1 MADPLRAE
9 RVTLR
14 DGRAVLIRPVSVDDA
29 EATLKNINLIG
40 EEHVYIM
47 IERVDN
53 LDEERRWLS
62 SFDGIRSV
70 LLLALA
76 GREVVGSADCQGGT
90 YPKDR
95 HVGGVGIA
103 IRDGWREVGLGRVL
117 MERILEWMRAQG
129 FEKAELAVF
138 ATNARARRLYES
150 LGFVEEG
157 VRRSHVRIR
166 GAYVDE
172 VLMGLWL
179 GREVRSGVP

>member
-9 RVTLR
+9 VVTWR
-14 DGRAVLIRPVSVDDA
+14 DGRSVVVRPASVDDA
-29 EATLKNINLIG
+29 EETFKNINLIG
-40 EEHVYIM
+40 AEQVYIM
-47 IERVDN
+47 IDRIDN

-76 GREVVGSADCQGGT
+76 GREVVGSADCHGGT

-117 MERILEWMRAQG
+117 LDQIHEWRRDQV
-129 FEKAELAVF
+129 FEKAD
-138 ATNARARRLYES
+138 S
-150 LGFVEEG
+150 
-157 VRRSHVRIR
+157 
-166 GAYVDE
+166 
-172 VLMGLWL
+172 
-179 GREVRSGVP
+179 

>member
-40 EEHVYIM
+40 AEQVYIM

-62 SFDGIRSV
+62 SFDGIRGV

-95 HVGGVGIA
+95 QLGGGGIA
-103 IRDGWREVGLGRVL
+103 SLGGWGEAGLRRVL
-117 MERILEWMRAQG
+117 IERILEWMRVQG
-129 FEKAELAVF
+129 FDKGERV
-138 ATNARARRLYES
+138 
-150 LGFVEEG
+150 GFV
-157 VRRSHVRIR
+157 
-166 GAYVDE
+166 
-172 VLMGLWL
+172 
-179 GREVRSGVP
+179 

>member
-14 DGRAVLIRPVSVDDA
+14 DGRAVVVRPASVDDA
-29 EATLKNINLIG
+29 EETFKNINLIG
-40 EEHVYIM
+40 AEQVYIM
-47 IERVDN
+47 IDRVDN
-53 LDEERRWLS
+53 VDEERRWLS

-76 GREVVGSADCQGGT
+76 GREVVGSADCHGGT

-95 HVGGVGIA
+95 HVGGIGIVV
-103 IRDGWREVGLGRVL
+103 RDGWRVVGLGRLL

-129 FEKAELAVF
+129 LEKAELAVF
-138 ATNARARRLYES
+138 ATNVRARRLYES

-157 VRRSHVRIR
+157 VRRGHVRIR

-179 GREVRSGVP
+179 KRSARSGVP

>member
-40 EEHVYIM
+40 AEQVYIM

-76 GREVVGSADCQGGT
+76 GRGAVGGADCRGGT
-90 YPKDR
+90 YPQDR
-95 HVGGVGIA
+95 GGGGVG
-103 IRDGWREVGLGRVL
+103 
-117 MERILEWMRAQG
+117 RASGGAWGQG
-129 FEKAELAVF
+129 
-138 ATNARARRLYES
+138 
-150 LGFVEEG
+150 G
-157 VRRSHVRIR
+157 
-166 GAYVDE
+166 
-172 VLMGLWL
+172 
-179 GREVRSGVP
+179 

>member
-40 EEHVYIM
+40 AEHVYIM

-76 GREVVGSADCQGGT
+76 GREGVGSAECQGGP
-90 YPKDR
+90 YPKDG
-95 HVGGVGIA
+95 HVGGVGRA
-103 IRDGWREVGLGRVL
+103 LRGGWRVVGRCRVL
-117 MERILEWMRAQG
+117 WYHDLARTRAKG
-129 FEKAELAVF
+129 VGRAKA
-138 ATNARARRLYES
+138 
-150 LGFVEEG
+150 
-157 VRRSHVRIR
+157 
-166 GAYVDE
+166 
-172 VLMGLWL
+172 
-179 GREVRSGVP
+179 